1 MTVKR
6 HHLARVL
13 VFGYFGGRNF
23 GDELML
29 LGLVAELRAR
39 GAGAI
44 RIIAPQG
51 KVPPHLEGQVE
62 RAYRKAPAG
71 LASGLAWAS
80 ALVVCGGTM
89 FHDSFPDQRHRAYR
103 RNLAAIAGLC
113 AAARAM
119 GRKVLL
125 LGIGI
130 GPLRRGFT
138 RASARIA
145 IAAASEI
152 RVRDR
157 SSLEDIEALCGGSPK
172 LSLGRDLAFFAA
184 TQLPVP
190 APHERPTLVLSLV
203 PADLVSTTS
212 SAQAGAFLD
221 RLLEELAGHLEQHPQ
236 WRVTM
241 LAAAVGEVDDDRLV
255 AARVSSRL
263 AAAFPAQVECLS
275 FDGDPCTFLR
285 TIASARAVIAS
296 RYHVATAAELIGA
309 PALWLPY
316 QRKVADGAAEL
327 GVADERV
334 IPLTP
339 AGAEKAAAW
348 LRHVAEVPAN
358 VASGRRAMR

>member
-1 MTVKR
+1 MTAKR
-6 HHLARVL
+6 SHLNRVL

-29 LGLVAELRAR
+29 LGLIAELRAR

-71 LASGLAWAS
+71 LGSGLAWAS

-89 FHDSFPDQRHRAYR
+89 FHDSFPEKRHRAYR

-113 AAARAM
+113 AAARVM

-125 LGIGI
+125 LGVGI
-130 GPLRRGFT
+130 GPLRRRFT
-138 RASARIA
+138 RAAARVA
-145 IAAASEI
+145 IAAASDI

-157 SSLEDIEALCGGSPK
+157 CSLEDIEALCGGSPK
-172 LSLGRDLAFFAA
+172 LSLGRDLAFFAV

-190 APHERPTLVLSLV
+190 APNGRPTLVLSLV

-221 RLLEELAGHLEQHPQ
+221 CLLEELAGHLEQHPQ
-236 WRVTM
+236 WRVAV
-241 LAAAVGEVDDDRLV
+241 LAAAVGEVDDDRLIAAHV
-255 AARVSSRL
+255 ASRL
-263 AAAFPAQVECLS
+263 SAAFRGRVEPLS
-275 FDGDPCTFLR
+275 FDGDPLCFLR

-309 PALWLPY
+309 PTLWLPY

-327 GVADERV
+327 GVEDERV

-339 AGAEKAAAW
+339 AGAKKAAAW
-348 LRHVAEVPAN
+348 LNALAEADE
-358 VASGRRAMR
+358 RQLEKQM